1 MLGNWKASRKA
12 SDAVPGPRTRAR
24 IMSRAKPAMRLTMVR
39 PPIVPVA
46 LIRLIAPRARPG
58 SGSGLADDF
67 RGLAAGRFR
76 LELGRAL
83 HVKRSEIDRI
93 EPERREA
100 AILNG
105 AVDNLAGEGKKE
117 PGRFG
122 EQERLE
128 LLLGDVAKREQACI
142 DQLDLEGGTVVGL
155 GRYLRSEEH
164 TSELQSLMRIS
175 YAVFCLK

>member
-12 SDAVPGPRTRAR
+12 SDAVPGPRGRVGGR
-24 IMSRAKPAMRLTMVR
+24 SGGMRAKRRTLVRRLV
-39 PPIVPVA
+39 VPVSW
-46 LIRLIAPRARPG
+46 IRLIAPVARPG

-128 LLLGDVAKREQACI
+128 LLLGDVDRKSTR
-142 DQLDLEGGTVVGL
+142 LN
-155 GRYLRSEEH
+155 SSH
-164 TSELQSLMRIS
+164 
-175 YAVFCLK
+175 

>member
-105 AVDNLAGEGKKE
+105 AVDNLAGAGNKE

-122 EQERLE
+122 AQERLD
-128 LLLGDVAKREQACI
+128 LLLGDVATAGPDRQ
-142 DQLDLEGGTVVGL
+142 DRPTQGGGQ
-155 GRYLRSEEH
+155 GRGQGR
-164 TSELQSLMRIS
+164 
-175 YAVFCLK
+175 C

>member
-83 HVKRSEIDRI
+83 HVKRSEIDQIGRASCRESVSVRVDLGGRRI
-93 EPERREA
+93 
-100 AILNG
+100 I
-105 AVDNLAGEGKKE
+105 KK
-117 PGRFG
+117 
-122 EQERLE
+122 
-128 LLLGDVAKREQACI
+128 KN
-142 DQLDLEGGTVVGL
+142 TK
-155 GRYLRSEEH
+155 
-164 TSELQSLMRIS
+164 T
-175 YAVFCLK
+175 

>member
-67 RGLAAGRFR
+67 RWLAAGRFR

-83 HVKRSEIDRI
+83 PVNRSEIDRN

-100 AILNG
+100 ALLQG
-105 AVDNLAGEGKKE
+105 AVATHAGG
-117 PGRFG
+117 
-122 EQERLE
+122 
-128 LLLGDVAKREQACI
+128 REQN
-142 DQLDLEGGTVVGL
+142 Q
-155 GRYLRSEEH
+155 GR
-164 TSELQSLMRIS
+164 
-175 YAVFCLK
+175 